1 MIPRR
6 NRVDLYTPAETP
18 IFDAIDAV
26 ESLGADTRLTDAVIL
41 LGDAKSKVADYIEE
55 QLAACTPP
63 PPGYSENAEDVATKS
78 AGKMPE
84 SKNEQSR

>member
-6 NRVDLYTPAETP
+6 NRTDLYTPAETA

-26 ESLGADTRLTDAVIL
+26 EALGADTRLTDAVNL

-55 QLAACTPP
+55 QLEKCKPNP
-63 PPGYSENAEDVATKS
+63 KGY
-78 AGKMPE
+78 
-84 SKNEQSR
+84 